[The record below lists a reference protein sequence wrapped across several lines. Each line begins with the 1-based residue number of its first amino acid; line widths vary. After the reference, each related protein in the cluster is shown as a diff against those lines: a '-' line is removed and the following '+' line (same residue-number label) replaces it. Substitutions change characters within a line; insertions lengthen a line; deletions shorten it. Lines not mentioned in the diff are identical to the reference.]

1 MKIALPFAKNA
12 SAASRERTLRAVAA
26 LGALLLAACGNN
38 TTQVSAANAEGLV
51 TAGKSALQ
59 AATLSDAEVVQLSE
73 RSCAEVDASS
83 KIAAP
88 KSKYALR
95 LAKIVK
101 GMPKEVNG
109 VSINYKV
116 YETKE
121 VNAWAMNNGCVR
133 IYSGL
138 MDLMKDDEVRGVVG
152 HEIGHVALGHSKKA
166 MQVAYAA
173 GAARQVAAASGNSA
187 VAALSS
193 SDIGAIA
200 EKLVNAQFSQAQ
212 ESAADDYAFDLL
224 TAAKLKREGLVTAFE
239 KLAKLGDN
247 SSMLSSHPASSER
260 AQHIRDRLSAEK
272 TAGKV
277 VKQ

>member
-1 MKIALPFAKNA
+1 MKIAPLFSNTPLAVTRDSRLA
-12 SAASRERTLRAVAA
+12 IAAVLATLF
-26 LGALLLAACGNN
+26 LGACSNTGTTAA
-38 TTQVSAANAEGLV
+38 SAANAEGLI
-51 TAGKSALQ
+51 TAGKSAVQ
-59 AATLSDAEVVQLSE
+59 AATLSDADVMQLSE
-73 RSCAEVDASS
+73 KSCAELDGKS

-101 GMPKEVNG
+101 GMPKTVEGVNI
-109 VSINYKV
+109 SYKV

-133 IYSGL
+133 VYSGL
-138 MDLMKDDEVRGVVG
+138 MELMNDDEVRGVVG
-152 HEIGHVALGHSKKA
+152 HEIGHVALGHSKKS

-212 ESAADDYAFDLL
+212 ETDADDYSFDLL
-224 TAAKLKREGLVTAFE
+224 TAAKLKREGLISAFE
-239 KLAKLGDN
+239 KLAKLGDSN
-247 SSMLSSHPASSER
+247 SMLSSHPSSSGR
-260 AQHIRDRLSAEK
+260 AQHIRDRIAAK
-272 TAGKV
+272 K
-277 VKQ
+277 

>member
-1 MKIALPFAKNA
+1 MKVFTSSQFPNARLLAITAL
-12 SAASRERTLRAVAA
+12 SAA
-26 LGALLLAACGNN
+26 LLSACSNSG
-38 TTQVSAANAEGLV
+38 TTQVSAANTEGLI
-51 TAGKSALQ
+51 TAGKSAVQ
-59 AATLSDAEVVQLSE
+59 AATLSDADVMQLSE
-73 RSCAEVDASS
+73 KSCAELDGKS

-95 LAKIVK
+95 LAKVIK

-109 VSINYKV
+109 VTISYKV
-116 YETKE
+116 YETKD

-133 IYSGL
+133 VYSGL
-138 MDLMKDDEVRGVVG
+138 MDMMTDDEVRGVVG

-173 GAARQVAAASGNSA
+173 GAARQAAAASGNSA

-212 ESAADDYAFDLL
+212 ETEADDYSFDLL
-224 TAAKLKREGLVTAFE
+224 TAAKLKREGLITAFE
-239 KLAKLGDN
+239 KLAKLGDSN
-247 SSMLSSHPASSER
+247 SMLSSHPSSSGR
-260 AQHIRDRLSAEK
+260 AQHIRDRIAAK
-272 TAGKV
+272 K
-277 VKQ
+277 

>member
-1 MKIALPFAKNA
+1 MKLALPFAKSA

-38 TTQVSAANAEGLV
+38 TTQVSAANAEGLM

-59 AATLSDAEVVQLSE
+59 AATLSDEEVVQLSE

-239 KLAKLGDN
+239 KLAKQGDN
-247 SSMLSSHPASSER
+247 SSMLSSHPSSSDR
-260 AQHIRDRLSAEK
+260 AQHMRERIAAK
-272 TAGKV
+272 K
-277 VKQ
+277 

>member
-1 MKIALPFAKNA
+1 MKVRTYSPFPNARLLAITAL
-12 SAASRERTLRAVAA
+12 SAA
-26 LGALLLAACGNN
+26 LLSACSNSG
-38 TTQVSAANAEGLV
+38 TTQVSAANAEGLI
-51 TAGKSALQ
+51 TAGKSAVQ
-59 AATLSDAEVVQLSE
+59 AATLSDADVMQLSE
-73 RSCAEVDASS
+73 KSCAELDGKS

-95 LAKIVK
+95 LAKVIK
-101 GMPKEVNG
+101 GMPKDVGG
-109 VSINYKV
+109 VVINYKV

-138 MDLMKDDEVRGVVG
+138 MDMMTDDEVRGVVG

-212 ESAADDYAFDLL
+212 ETEADDYSFDLL
-224 TAAKLKREGLVTAFE
+224 TSAKLKREGLITAFE
-239 KLAKLGDN
+239 KLAKLGDSN
-247 SSMLSSHPASSER
+247 SMLSSHPSSSGR
-260 AQHIRDRLSAEK
+260 AQHIRDRIAAK
-272 TAGKV
+272 K
-277 VKQ
+277 

>member
-1 MKIALPFAKNA
+1 MKVLTSSQFPNARLLAITAL
-12 SAASRERTLRAVAA
+12 SAA
-26 LGALLLAACGNN
+26 LLSACSNSG
-38 TTQVSAANAEGLV
+38 TTQVSAANTEGLI
-51 TAGKSALQ
+51 TAGKSAVQ
-59 AATLSDAEVVQLSE
+59 AATLSDADVMQLSE
-73 RSCAEVDASS
+73 KSCAELDGKS

-95 LAKIVK
+95 LAKVIK
-101 GMPKEVNG
+101 GMPKDVGG
-109 VSINYKV
+109 VVINYKV

-133 IYSGL
+133 VYSGL
-138 MDLMKDDEVRGVVG
+138 MDMMTDDEVRGVVG

-173 GAARQVAAASGNSA
+173 GAARQAAASSGNSA

-212 ESAADDYAFDLL
+212 ETEADDYSFDLL
-224 TAAKLKREGLVTAFE
+224 TSAKLKREGLITAFE
-239 KLAKLGDN
+239 KLAKLGDSN
-247 SSMLSSHPASSER
+247 SMLSSHPSSSGR
-260 AQHIRDRLSAEK
+260 AQHIRDRIAAK
-272 TAGKV
+272 K
-277 VKQ
+277 

>member
-1 MKIALPFAKNA
+1 MKIAPLFAKT
-12 SAASRERTLRAVAA
+12 SPAA
-26 LGALLLAACGNN
+26 LREGRLVALTALTALFLGACSNTGN
-38 TTQVSAANAEGLV
+38 TVSTANAEGLM
-51 TAGKSALQ
+51 TAGKAAVQ
-59 AATLSDAEVVQLSE
+59 AATLSDAEVMQLSE
-73 RSCAEVDASS
+73 KSCAELDGKS

-95 LAKIVK
+95 LAKITK
-101 GMPKEVNG
+101 GLPKAVEGVNI
-109 VSINYKV
+109 SYKV

-133 IYSGL
+133 VYSGL
-138 MDLMKDDEVRGVVG
+138 MDMMTDDEVRGVVG
-152 HEIGHVALGHSKKA
+152 HEIGHVALGHSKKS

-212 ESAADDYAFDLL
+212 ETDADDYSFDLL
-224 TAAKLKREGLVTAFE
+224 TAAKLKREGLITAFE
-239 KLAKLGDN
+239 KLAKVGDSN
-247 SSMLSSHPASSER
+247 SMLSSHPSSTGR
-260 AQHIRDRLSAEK
+260 AQHIRDRIAAK
-272 TAGKV
+272 K
-277 VKQ
+277 